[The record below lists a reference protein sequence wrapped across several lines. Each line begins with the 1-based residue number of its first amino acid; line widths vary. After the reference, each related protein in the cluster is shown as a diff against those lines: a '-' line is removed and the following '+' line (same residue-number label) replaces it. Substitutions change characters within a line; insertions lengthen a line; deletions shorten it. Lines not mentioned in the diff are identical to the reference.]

1 LEAPLT
7 SHTPR
12 PVVSGVPYRVRQV
25 HGRVPRELTDF
36 AGQALFVLTVDGE
49 DYEVRGPGI
58 EIEGVVRVFEKD
70 DLGHGKDIRVWT
82 VRRHADGD
90 EFTAEH
96 AP

>member
-1 LEAPLT
+1 
-7 SHTPR
+7 
-12 PVVSGVPYRVRQV
+12 
-25 HGRVPRELTDF
+25 LTDF

-90 EFTAEH
+90 DFTAEH

>member
-1 LEAPLT
+1 MT
-7 SHTPR
+7 SPTPR
-12 PVVSGVPYRVRQV
+12 PVVSGKPYMVRQV
-25 HGRVPRELTDF
+25 RGHGPRALTDF
-36 AGQALFVLTVDGE
+36 AGQTMFVLTVDDE

-82 VRRHADGD
+82 VRRHEDGD
-90 EFTAEH
+90 TFTAEH

>member
-1 LEAPLT
+1 MAP
-7 SHTPR
+7 R
-12 PVVSGVPYRVRQV
+12 A
-25 HGRVPRELTDF
+25 LTDF
-36 AGQALFVLTVDGE
+36 AGQTMFVLTVDDE

-82 VRRHADGD
+82 VRRHEDGD
-90 EFTAEH
+90 TFTAEH